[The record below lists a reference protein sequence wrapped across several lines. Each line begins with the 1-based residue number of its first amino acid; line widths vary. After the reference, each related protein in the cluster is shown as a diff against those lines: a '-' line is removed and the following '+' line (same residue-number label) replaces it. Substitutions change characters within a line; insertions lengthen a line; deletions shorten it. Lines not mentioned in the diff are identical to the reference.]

1 MLIKFIN
8 ISVTPNDILKILNV
22 LKSKN
27 KIQNAYLEYND
38 ENKLMLYF
46 SVKNASEPIIKAQFQ
61 IDNQYCDLCYA
72 HSIKEN
78 DVLHYAYN
86 FRCVEEDIIFNEQIK
101 RKSKFCLLVTFKNKT
116 RHIKISGKNY
126 HQTQDAIAKIKNSY
140 KAFFTNSLNFQN
152 HQINLT
158 SKDC

>member
-1 MLIKFIN
+1 MINFIN
-8 ISVTPNDILKILNV
+8 FSVTPNDILKISRIF
-22 LKSKN
+22 KSKN
-27 KIQNAYLEYND
+27 KIQNVYLDYND

-61 IDNQYCDLCYA
+61 IDNQYCDLYYA

-78 DVLHYAYN
+78 DVLHYTYN
-86 FRCVEEDIIFNEQIK
+86 FKCVEKDIIFNEQIK

-126 HQTQDAIAKIKNSY
+126 QQTQDAIAKIKTSY
-140 KAFFTNSLNFQN
+140 KTFFTNLQN
-152 HQINLT
+152 SQNYQINLT